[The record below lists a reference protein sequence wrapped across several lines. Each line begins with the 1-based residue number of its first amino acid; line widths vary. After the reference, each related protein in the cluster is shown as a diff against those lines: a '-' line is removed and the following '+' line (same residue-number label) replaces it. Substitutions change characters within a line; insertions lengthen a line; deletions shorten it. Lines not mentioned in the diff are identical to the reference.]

1 MHRLCLLVISSRP
14 VDAVR
19 DAIPSFCCRMPLSPS
34 NHVLTGQDRLP
45 CAAKGLRSMNL
56 HSYKQTR
63 SEFYNFAP
71 FTICSGWKLLRFLPS
86 PGLAVDYPAPL
97 FLNCLVFLPAGHYE
111 QLRPVPYTSFLGL
124 MHPVARGTILAI
136 SRHLLLIYER
146 HMACFVPH
154 NTGGS
159 LPPREKQA
167 MTARCGFTWLAFRAP
182 SSNVDGRSVK
192 KCFSG

>member
-1 MHRLCLLVISSRP
+1 MS
-14 VDAVR
+14 
-19 DAIPSFCCRMPLSPS
+19 
-34 NHVLTGQDRLP
+34 
-45 CAAKGLRSMNL
+45 
-56 HSYKQTR
+56 
-63 SEFYNFAP
+63 
-71 FTICSGWKLLRFLPS
+71 
-86 PGLAVDYPAPL
+86 APL

>member
-71 FTICSGWKLLRFLPS
+71 FTICSGWKPLRFLPS
-86 PGLAVDYPAPL
+86 PGLAVDYP
-97 FLNCLVFLPAGHYE
+97 
-111 QLRPVPYTSFLGL
+111 PYQRL
-124 MHPVARGTILAI
+124 
-136 SRHLLLIYER
+136 
-146 HMACFVPH
+146 CF
-154 NTGGS
+154 
-159 LPPREKQA
+159 
-167 MTARCGFTWLAFRAP
+167 
-182 SSNVDGRSVK
+182 
-192 KCFSG
+192 